1 MKKILTLALLLFTAI
16 TLIACDYTEPE
27 TDDTASIETIE
38 VDPETVDESYYQGM
52 VDLSTI
58 SLIVTYD
65 DDTTTTVDL
74 SESMLSQSDIDQL
87 NVIGIHTILIEYQGY
102 YTSMELTIVDPPLTT
117 EGTVLNFYYLND
129 LHGALLEDESSIGM
143 ANIANFLKTEKAR
156 EDAET
161 IILSGGDHLQGT
173 LLSNDSNG
181 ASTLEIFDMIGFDA
195 VVLGNHEFDW
205 GLDAVTRY
213 YLDDEQATY
222 QANHPML
229 AANVV
234 YKGTD
239 TIPDGLDP
247 YTIVERDGLKIGIIG
262 TIGYGLESSIA
273 RLRVEDYEFLDPVPI
288 VSELASKLRT
298 EDNVDLV
305 VLLSHDAS
313 SDVTN
318 QVAALEGDANINAI
332 FKGHSH
338 TIINEVVNDTPVLM
352 SSANGERVGHIQF
365 VIEDGLIVDKTVRNL
380 SQYADERLE
389 TEDTEVANYIS
400 ALQDDLSEYFD
411 PLMMTD
417 RYISSRDL
425 SEWIA
430 QLMLDMT
437 GADFA
442 FQNGGG
448 TRNDIPEGTEVSMST
463 LLQIFPFDNQ
473 VITATVSGYDVQNL
487 QSNVYVSDG
496 NITVDVTSTYMIAT
510 NDYVFYHE
518 NNDLGGS
525 DNITLAYNDMRD
537 LAIQELLLQAEVY
550 DYFDTDN
557 PLLLPSQDHS

>member
-1 MKKILTLALLLFTAI
+1 MKKLLALITILFTTI

-27 TDDTASIETIE
+27 TNDTTSIESIE
-38 VDPETVDESYYQGM
+38 IDADTLDESYYQGM
-52 VDLSTI
+52 VDLSTM
-58 SLIVTYD
+58 SLIVNYD
-65 DDTTTTVDL
+65 DDTSETVNV
-74 SESMLSQSDIDQL
+74 SETMLSQSDIDHL

-117 EGTVLNFYYLND
+117 DGTILNFYYLND

-143 ANIANFLKTEKAR
+143 ANIANFLKSEKLR

-173 LLSNDSNG
+173 LLSNDSFG

-205 GLDAVTRY
+205 GLDTVTSY
-213 YLDDEQATY
+213 YGDEEEATY

-234 YKGTD
+234 YKDTD
-239 TIPDGLDP
+239 TIPEGLEP

-273 RLRVEDYEFLDPVPI
+273 RLRVEDYEFLNPVPI
-288 VSELASKLRT
+288 VSELATKLRT
-298 EDNVDLV
+298 EDDVDLV
-305 VLLSHDAS
+305 VLLSHDDS

-318 QVAALEGDANINAI
+318 QVAALEGDANIDAI

-352 SSANGERVGHIQF
+352 SRANGERVGHIQF
-365 VIEDGLIVDKTVRNL
+365 VIEDGEIVDKTVRNL

-389 TEDTEVANYIS
+389 TADSEVANYIS
-400 ALQDDLSEYFD
+400 GLQDSLSEYFE
-411 PLMMTD
+411 PLMVTD

-430 QLMLDMT
+430 ELMLDMT

-442 FQNGGG
+442 FQNSGG
-448 TRNDIPEGTEVSMST
+448 TRNDIAEGAEVSMST

-487 QSNVYVSDG
+487 QSNVYVSNGSNSVVGSD
-496 NITVDVTSTYMIAT
+496 TYTIAT

-518 NNDLGGS
+518 NNNLDGS
-525 DNITLAYNDMRD
+525 DDITLAYNDMRD

-557 PLLLPSQDHS
+557 PLLLPTQDHS

>member
-1 MKKILTLALLLFTAI
+1 MKKIVTLGLLLFTAI
-16 TLIACDYTEPE
+16 TLIACDYIEPE
-27 TDDTASIETIE
+27 TDDTASIESIE
-38 VDPETVDESYYQGM
+38 IDNSTVEESYYQGM
-52 VDLSTI
+52 VDVSTI
-58 SLIVTYD
+58 SLIVNYD
-65 DDTTTTVDL
+65 DDTNTTVDV
-74 SESMLSQSDIDQL
+74 SETMLSQSDIDQL
-87 NVIGIHTILIEYQGY
+87 NVIGIHTILIEYLGY

-143 ANIANFLKTEKAR
+143 ANIANFLKSEKLR

-173 LLSNDSNG
+173 LLSNDSYG

-195 VVLGNHEFDW
+195 VTLGNHEFDW
-205 GLDAVTRY
+205 GLDTVTSY
-213 YLDDEQATY
+213 YLDDEEATY

-239 TIPDGLDP
+239 TVPDGLEP
-247 YTIVERDGLKIGIIG
+247 YTIIERDGLKIGIIG

-273 RLRVEDYEFLDPVPI
+273 KLRVEDYEFLNPVPI
-288 VSELASKLRT
+288 ISEYATMLRT
-298 EDNVDLV
+298 QENVDLV
-305 VLLSHDAS
+305 VLLSHDSS
-313 SDVTN
+313 SDVTY
-318 QVAALEGDANINAI
+318 QVAALEGDANIDAI

-338 TIINEVVNDTPVLM
+338 SIINEIVNDTPVLM
-352 SSANGERVGHIQF
+352 SRANGERVGHIQF
-365 VIEDGLIVDKTVRNL
+365 VIEDGVIVDKTVRNL
-380 SQYADERLE
+380 SKYADERLE
-389 TEDTEVANYIS
+389 TADTEVENYLS
-400 ALQDDLSEYFD
+400 VLQDSLSEYFE
-411 PLMMTD
+411 PLMTTD

-442 FQNGGG
+442 FQNEGG
-448 TRNDIPEGTEVSMST
+448 TRNDISESAEVSMAT

-487 QSNVYVSDG
+487 QNNVTVSNGSISVIGS
-496 NITVDVTSTYMIAT
+496 NTYTIAT
-510 NDYVFYHE
+510 NDYIFYHE
-518 NNDLGGS
+518 NNNLEDS
-525 DNITLAYNDMRD
+525 DDILLAYNDMRD
-537 LAIQELLLQAEVY
+537 LAIQELLLQAEIY

-557 PLLLPSQDHS
+557 PLLLPTQDND

>member
-1 MKKILTLALLLFTAI
+1 MKKLLALITILFTAI

-27 TDDTASIETIE
+27 TDDTTTIESIEID
-38 VDPETVDESYYQGM
+38 VDTLDETYYQGM

-58 SLIVTYD
+58 GLIVNYD
-65 DDTTTTVDL
+65 DDTSETVDV
-74 SESMLSQSDIDQL
+74 SESMLSQDDIDQL
-87 NVIGIHTILIEYQGY
+87 NIIGTHTILIEYQGY
-102 YTSMELTIVDPPLTT
+102 YASMELTIVDPPLTT
-117 EGTVLNFYYLND
+117 DGTILNFYYLND

-143 ANIANFLKTEKAR
+143 ANIANFLKSEKAK

-173 LLSNDSNG
+173 LLSNDSYG

-205 GLDAVTRY
+205 GLDTVTSY
-213 YLDDEQATY
+213 YQDDEDASY

-239 TIPDGLDP
+239 TIPEGLDP

-273 RLRVEDYEFLDPVPI
+273 RLRVEDYEFLNPVPI
-288 VSELASKLRT
+288 VSELATKLRT

-305 VLLSHDAS
+305 VLLSHDAN

-318 QVAALEGDANINAI
+318 QVAALEGDANIDAI

-365 VIEDGLIVDKTVRNL
+365 VIEDGEIVDKTVRNL

-389 TEDTEVANYIS
+389 TADTEVDNYIS
-400 ALQDDLSEYFD
+400 GLQDSLSEYFE
-411 PLMMTD
+411 PLMVTD

-430 QLMLDMT
+430 ELMLDMT

-448 TRNDIPEGTEVSMST
+448 TRNDIAEDAEVSMST
-463 LLQIFPFDNQ
+463 ILQIFPFDNQ
-473 VITATVSGYDVQNL
+473 VITATVNGYQVQNL
-487 QSNVYVSDG
+487 QNNVYVSDG
-496 NITVDVTSTYMIAT
+496 NITVDVTDTYMIAT

-518 NNDLGGS
+518 NNDLAGS
-525 DNITLAYNDMRD
+525 DDITLAYNDMRD

-557 PLLLPSQDHS
+557 PLLLPTQDHS

>member
-1 MKKILTLALLLFTAI
+1 MVDVSTI
-16 TLIACDYTEPE
+16 TLLVNY
-27 TDDTASIETIE
+27 
-38 VDPETVDESYYQGM
+38 V
-52 VDLSTI
+52 
-58 SLIVTYD
+58 
-65 DDTTTTVDL
+65 DDTTTTVDVN
-74 SESMLSQSDIDQL
+74 ENMLSQSDVDQL
-87 NVIGIHTILIEYQGY
+87 TTIGIHTILIEYQGY

-117 EGTVLNFYYLND
+117 DGTILNFYYLND

-143 ANIANFLKTEKAR
+143 ANISNFLKSEKAR
-156 EDAET
+156 EDTET

-173 LLSNDSNG
+173 LLSNDSYG

-205 GLDAVTRY
+205 GLDTVTSY
-213 YLDDEQATY
+213 YLDDETATY
-222 QANHPML
+222 QANHSML

-247 YTIVERDGLKIGIIG
+247 YTIIERDGLKIGIIG

-273 RLRVEDYEFLDPVPI
+273 RLRVEDYEFLDYVPI
-288 VSELASKLRT
+288 VSELATKLRT

-313 SDVTN
+313 SDVTY
-318 QVAALEGDANINAI
+318 QVAALEGDANIDAI

-338 TIINEVVNDTPVLM
+338 SIVNEIVNDTPVLM
-352 SSANGERVGHIQF
+352 SSSNGERVGHIQF
-365 VIEDGLIVDKTVRNL
+365 IIEDGEIVNQTVRNL

-389 TEDTEVANYIS
+389 IEDTEVANYIS
-400 ALQDDLSEYFD
+400 GLQDSLSEYFE
-411 PLMMTD
+411 PLMVTD

-430 QLMLDMT
+430 QLMLEMT

-448 TRNDIPEGTEVSMST
+448 TRNDISEGAEVSMST

-473 VITATVSGYDVQNL
+473 VITATVSGSNVQNL
-487 QSNVYVSDG
+487 QNNVYVSDG
-496 NITVDVTSTYMIAT
+496 NISVIGSSTYMIAT

-518 NNDLGGS
+518 NNNLGNS
-525 DNITLAYNDMRD
+525 DDITLAYNDMRD
-537 LAIQELLLQAEVY
+537 LAIQELELQAEVY

-557 PLLLPSQDHS
+557 PLLLPTEDNS